1 MTFASLSSSKDVN
14 SSLLSSSPKSVTSA
28 NTFSL
33 YDESS
38 STRRRGS
45 IPYSVQ
51 DFSSSPTNVQR
62 RFIDTNLES
71 PKSFIPP
78 RVVSNGTNSGQ
89 HSRQSSMSQYPL
101 ADLYE
106 QNQRTS
112 KVLDPFSLLKM
123 APSIVKTRKGSVL
136 ARNTI
141 LKMDHFSS
149 GTNTNLDFHLQ
160 GAPNFRVAELN
171 VHGVA
176 QPTVI
181 GLSTILAV
189 LNCHPKSLNP
199 TSCTW
204 FSTREEPLVYL
215 NGTPYVL
222 REYADPMQNMST
234 FLGINSVRLEKV
246 EERLKLDVLKEAK
259 SLGGLLLVHQE
270 LPDGIVIPCY
280 IAADQVQTPKEVFQS
295 FQSKGYRLKHFR
307 IPISPE
313 QAPEDNYFDEYI
325 NVIRTLEPT
334 DPLIFNCG
342 IGAVRTT
349 VGIIIA
355 QIIRRTQLI
364 ERGKPDPF
372 PIPGWNYAN
381 YPATASSFENGAF
394 LDEVNVNQFV
404 AKSLEEAE
412 NLNTRNNALLR
423 VIILLENALDSK
435 LSSRSAIEW
444 TLERGLL
451 VENLKEAIMGNYQSI
466 VALTTVLESGTFS
479 KKILD
484 TVIDR
489 SDAVVNLRESILT
502 NRIRQTMQT
511 ADYKYSNHSINSS
524 NRNNMYYLNKALAGL
539 QRYFFLL
546 CFTAYV
552 NESPN
557 SKFETQRFSSWVRS
571 RTEIW
576 AMLQNMRRKGPR
588 LYFFRPVDDLHFLRP
603 RRQHQEGFATNDD
616 SNMMLSRSRGR
627 HSVSHRGMF
636 DMTGAGSQSNN
647 GISTEMEESVI
658 NSRTGVVL
666 TSQTI
671 LKVDFWHYGYLADN
685 RDENHQTEKENTNDE
700 DDEESSNSD
709 SRQQGQVTERHH
721 DFVIIDGASNFRR
734 IDNTH
739 VYGVAQP
746 TVNGLRQVIRALVT
760 NNKLQIKPCE
770 RILWINLREEPIIY
784 INGIPYV
791 LRDRAFTLRNL
802 RAYKGITGHRMEQ
815 LEERLK
821 EDVIREVTQCG
832 GYILLHGEDSNG
844 NVRSSWE
851 EVDVQDIMTVREVME
866 FTTLEIQQELQQTDI
881 SLSSSSDDDGSDLR
895 QRKQK
900 QKSST
905 DENNLLL
912 EYHRVPITAEKAP
925 ERRDFD
931 DLTSLITVADLSK
944 TAVVMNC
951 QVGLGRSTIGTII
964 ASLLT
969 RWIKPNNTAM
979 TLTHND
985 PSRKKL
991 YPNYQI
997 INSLLRVIRFGL
1009 ENKCIVDN
1017 VIDQCSVG
1025 GRNLRNTI
1033 ESARIQAEKEEDP
1046 VQFRRVVKR
1055 GIVSLERYFMF
1066 ICFQAYLDSTSPK
1079 NMKCETESFS
1089 RWMKRHPELDT
1100 ILQDLLHTAKK
1111 DEDEFR
1117 ALVPVEQS
1125 SLGGDG
1131 LALSSEVMQVVNSR
1145 HGQVLAL
1152 QTILKHDAF
1161 PGCQKMSLKEKIPGA
1176 YNFRRVEVNQVK
1188 QAVKYGGRAAIIG
1201 GLAADLLD
1209 REEDEQEHPK
1219 TTFKLT
1225 PPFIAGCAMP
1235 NKDAIKSILKAMQAG
1250 PGGSRWVYWTCL
1262 REEPVLYVNKNPYV
1276 LRLFTDPL
1284 KNLETTGIS
1293 KERVESMEDRMK
1305 LDVVQELKEY
1315 KGRMLLHDEDND
1327 FNLLPM
1333 WETVPENLVETPSQ
1347 VFESI
1352 RSEGYQVN
1360 YLRIPI
1366 TDEQAPIP
1374 DVFDQLIHRM
1384 AEANQGADVIFN
1396 CQMGRG
1402 RTTTGMVVASLVSM
1416 ILSNDAIGDMTD
1428 SFMVDS
1434 SSIPG
1439 SAGSN
1444 IANPFNSYCLNDSCN
1459 DDESHEERERYENGE
1474 YRVILQL
1481 VSVLTYGKLA
1491 KRLTDQAINMC
1502 DHMQNLRKA
1511 IYDYKLRIEAMTD
1524 QGSKKWRAT
1533 REVALNYLVR
1543 YFYLIVFADYLL
1555 EEMGSSTSTVG
1566 NVSTED
1572 EQQDQSDMNAFKEAR
1587 KLTTFKEWLKG
1598 RREIMNIISLQTLDL
1613 C

>member
-1 MTFASLSSSKDVN
+1 MFDSSEQKQSSSN
-14 SSLLSSSPKSVTSA
+14 
-28 NTFSL
+28 
-33 YDESS
+33 
-38 STRRRGS
+38 
-45 IPYSVQ
+45 
-51 DFSSSPTNVQR
+51 
-62 RFIDTNLES
+62 
-71 PKSFIPP
+71 
-78 RVVSNGTNSGQ
+78 
-89 HSRQSSMSQYPL
+89 
-101 ADLYE
+101 
-106 QNQRTS
+106 
-112 KVLDPFSLLKM
+112 VLDPFSLLKM
-123 APSIVKTRKGSVL
+123 APNIVKTRKGSVL
-136 ARNTI
+136 VRNTI
-141 LKMDHFSS
+141 LKMDHFPS
-149 GTNTNLDFHLQ
+149 GTSTNLDFHLQ

-189 LNCHPKSLNP
+189 LNCHPKSLNSV
-199 TSCTW
+199 SCTW

-215 NGTPYVL
+215 NGIPYVL
-222 REYADPMQNMST
+222 RDYANPMQNMST

-246 EERLKLDVLKEAK
+246 EERLKLDVLKEAG

-270 LPDGIVIPCY
+270 LPDRTVIPCY
-280 IAADQVQTPKEVFQS
+280 IAADQVQTPKEVFES
-295 FQSKGYRLKHFR
+295 FQAKGYRLKYFR

-325 NVIRTLEPT
+325 NVIRSLEPD

-355 QIIRRTQLI
+355 QIIRRAQLI

-372 PIPGWNYAN
+372 LIPGWNYFNYSAAN
-381 YPATASSFENGAF
+381 SSLENSPS
-394 LDEVNVNQFV
+394 LPDEVNINPFV
-404 AKSLEEAE
+404 VKSLEDAD
-412 NLNTRNNALLR
+412 NVNAKNNALLR
-423 VIILLENALDSK
+423 VILLLQNVLDTK
-435 LSSRSAIEW
+435 LSSKSAIEW
-444 TLERGLL
+444 ALEEGSLI
-451 VENLKEAIMGNYQSI
+451 ENLKEAIMGNYQSI
-466 VALTTVLESGTFS
+466 IALTTVIEHGIFS

-502 NRIRQTMQT
+502 NRIRHTMQT
-511 ADYKYSNHSINSS
+511 ADYKNNHYNKSSS
-524 NRNNMYYLNKALAGL
+524 NSNNSNSNGKNMHYLNKALAGL

-546 CFTAYV
+546 CFTAYI

-557 SKFETQRFSSWVRS
+557 IKLKSQRFSSWVRC
-571 RTEIW
+571 RPEIW

-588 LYFFRPVDDLHFLRP
+588 FYFFRPVDDLHFLLSG
-603 RRQHQEGFATNDD
+603 RQHQDTKMREGFGYDD
-616 SNMMLSRSRGR
+616 DNTMSGPKG
-627 HSVSHRGMF
+627 HHTVTHRGMF
-636 DMTGAGSQSNN
+636 DMTGAGSQTTS
-647 GISTEMEESVI
+647 GISTEMEEFVI
-658 NSRTGVVL
+658 NSRIGVVL
-666 TSQTI
+666 TSHTI
-671 LKVDFWHYGYLADN
+671 LKVDFWHYGYLIDN
-685 RDENHQTEKENTNDE
+685 REDTHGSEKTDMDHDNNHHI
-700 DDEESSNSD
+700 SNHNQPQSPI
-709 SRQQGQVTERHH
+709 VERHH
-721 DFVIIDGASNFRR
+721 NFVIIDGASNFRR
-734 IDNTH
+734 IDNTN

-746 TVNGLRQVIRALVT
+746 TINGLRQVIRSLFI
-760 NNKLQIKPCE
+760 NNKQQANPCE

-821 EDVIREVTQCG
+821 EDVIREVMQCG

-844 NVRSSWE
+844 NVLSSWE
-851 EVDVQDIMTVREVME
+851 EVDIEDIMTVRQVME
-866 FTTLEIQQELQQTDI
+866 FAATEIQQELQQMDV
-881 SLSSSSDDDGSDLR
+881 SLSSSSDDDDTHL
-895 QRKQK
+895 QRQK
-900 QKSST
+900 QKPVSSLK
-905 DENNLLL
+905 EGSLLL

-931 DLTSLITVADLSK
+931 DLTSLITGVNLSK
-944 TAVVMNC
+944 TAIVMNC
-951 QVGLGRSTIGTII
+951 QVGLGRSTTGTII

-969 RWIKPNNTAM
+969 RWMKPSNITI
-979 TLTHND
+979 TSTHND
-985 PSRKKL
+985 LFHKKQ
-991 YPNYQI
+991 YPNYQL
-997 INSLLRVIRFGL
+997 INSLLRVIRRGL
-1009 ENKCIVDN
+1009 ENKGIVDN
-1017 VIDQCSVG
+1017 IIDLCSVG
-1025 GRNLRNTI
+1025 GSNLRNTI
-1033 ESARIQAEKEEDP
+1033 EFARIQAEKEEDP
-1046 VQFRRVVKR
+1046 TQFRRVVKR

-1066 ICFQAYLDSTSPK
+1066 ICFQAYLDSTSSK
-1079 NMKCETESFS
+1079 NMLCETESFS

-1100 ILQDLLHTAKK
+1100 ILQDLLHAAKK

-1125 SLGGDG
+1125 SMIGDG
-1131 LALSSEVMQVVNSR
+1131 MALSSEVMQVVNSR

-1176 YNFRRVEVNQVK
+1176 YNFRRVEVSQVK
-1188 QAVKYGGRAAIIG
+1188 QSVKYGSLAATIG
-1201 GLAADLLD
+1201 GLAADLMECEKDGQVKSSL
-1209 REEDEQEHPK
+1209 
-1219 TTFKLT
+1219 TLT

-1235 NKDAIKSILKAMQAG
+1235 NKDAVKSILKAMKAG

-1262 REEPVLYVNKNPYV
+1262 REEPVIYVNKNPYV
-1276 LRLFTDPL
+1276 LRLFMDPL

-1305 LDVVQELKEY
+1305 LDIIQELNEY
-1315 KGRMLLHDEDND
+1315 KGRILLHDEDNE

-1333 WETVPENLVETPSQ
+1333 WETVPEHLVETPSQ

-1360 YLRIPI
+1360 YMRIPI

-1384 AEANQGADVIFN
+1384 AEVNQGADVIFN

-1416 ILSNDAIGDMTD
+1416 ILSNDAIVNMTD
-1428 SFMVDS
+1428 SFIVDN
-1434 SSIPG
+1434 SIALG
-1439 SAGSN
+1439 TTNTN
-1444 IANPFNSYCLNDSCN
+1444 IIHPFNNNNCN

-1491 KRLTDQAINMC
+1491 KRLTDQAINMF

-1543 YFYLIVFADYLL
+1543 YFYLIVFANYLL
-1555 EEMGSSTSTVG
+1555 EEMSNGFPSII
-1566 NVSTED
+1566 TED
-1572 EQQDQSDMNAFKEAR
+1572 DNQFDKNEYHHQNDTQNINAFEEAR
-1587 KLTTFKEWLKG
+1587 KLITFKEWLKG
-1598 RREIMNIISLQTLDL
+1598 RREIVNIISLQTLDL
-1613 C
+1613 Y